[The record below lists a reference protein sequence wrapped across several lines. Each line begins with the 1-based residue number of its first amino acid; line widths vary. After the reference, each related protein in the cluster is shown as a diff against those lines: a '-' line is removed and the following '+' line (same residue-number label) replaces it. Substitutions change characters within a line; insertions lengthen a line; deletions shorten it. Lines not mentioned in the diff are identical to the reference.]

1 MELKIKELN
10 VDLIAPSSKSY
21 MNPEQGGSKLVII
34 GKPGC
39 FAPSTIFLIWD
50 GKDRSMM
57 GIIAVEDIQIG
68 DYLVGPQYEQQ
79 HVIGLCHGE
88 EEMYRIQYYQTQHD
102 DSFIIENRH
111 DSFIIVNRHHI
122 LTLWNIEKKRIEDIP
137 LTAFLNDYCS
147 IDNYEWMIAEKMNT
161 KEKEI
166 IYQKMK
172 WDYTLEGNGEYF
184 GFELEGE
191 CAENHRCLL
200 SDGSIVHN
208 TGKTTLITSLL
219 YEKSSIFPIGLV
231 MSGTEDSNGHYRR
244 IFPSSFVYNSL
255 REKTIEDFITRQ
267 KVAKMHVSNP
277 WAILLLDDCTDDPKI
292 LNKPLFQGLYKNG
305 RHWKMLY
312 ILSLQYCM
320 DVKPVVRTNIDG
332 TFILRESSL
341 RNRKVLWE
349 NYASI
354 IPDFSTFC
362 AIMDSATSDYTALYI
377 HNATQSNKIEDCV
390 FWYRAKPVPPG
401 FKFGSP
407 DFWKFDKQRF
417 DPEYKDSYSY

>member
-1 MELKIKELN
+1 MEIKIKELD
-10 VDLIAPSSKSY
+10 VDLIAPSRKTF
-21 MNPEQGGSKLVII
+21 MNADQGGSKIVII

-39 FAPSTIFLIWD
+39 FSAETALLIWD
-50 GKDRSMM
+50 SEEREMVGSIQVKD
-57 GIIAVEDIQIG
+57 IEVG
-68 DYLVGPQYEQQ
+68 DYLVGPELEAQR
-79 HVIGLCHGE
+79 VMTLCQGW
-88 EEMYRIQYYQTQHD
+88 EEMYSICYLLSEETVNTVQ
-102 DSFIIENRH
+102 
-111 DSFIIVNRHHI
+111 VNRHHM
-122 LTLWNIEKKRIEDIP
+122 LTLWNKKLERVEDIP
-137 LTAFLNDYCS
+137 LTAFLNGHYRVEDFDWMLIEHDTCRTVKS
-147 IDNYEWMIAEKMNT
+147 IINIKKVCWYYEK
-161 KEKEI
+161 K
-166 IYQKMK
+166 
-172 WDYTLEGNGEYF
+172 DEGMYY

-191 CAENHRCLL
+191 SASQHRCLL
-200 SDGSIVHN
+200 ADGSIVHN

-255 REKTIEDFITRQ
+255 REKKIEDFITRQ
-267 KVAKMHVSNP
+267 KVAKMHVPNP
-277 WAILLLDDCTDDPKI
+277 WSILLLDDCTDDPKI

-390 FWYRAKPVPPG
+390 FWYRAKPVPSG

-417 DPEYKDSYSY
+417 DPDYKDSYSY